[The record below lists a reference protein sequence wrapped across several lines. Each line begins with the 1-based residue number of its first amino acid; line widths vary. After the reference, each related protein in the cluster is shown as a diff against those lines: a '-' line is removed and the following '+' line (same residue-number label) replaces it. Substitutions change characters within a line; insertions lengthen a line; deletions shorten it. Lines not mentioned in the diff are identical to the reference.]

1 MTAHTQKA
9 AMVELNV
16 TEIDDVS
23 GGGCWWP
30 CCWFRLVP
38 C

>member
-1 MTAHTQKA
+1 MTAHTQET

-23 GGGCWWP
+23 GGGCWF
-30 CCWFRLVP
+30 CCWWKCLPV
-38 C
+38 